1 MLPAD
6 MLLRRA
12 HLLSAG
18 PDGPVSFPLHGDV
31 VVVGRSAQAD
41 VRVADPRVSRRHARF
56 ERTEDGWKVE
66 DLGSQNGV
74 LVNGVRIEE
83 PTLLKS
89 GDVVQIGGV
98 RFEFSTTESDNGK
111 PFERRFQTEDGS
123 ATQAIRGLSREARAA
138 QRLKRVGDLMRELS
152 ADVGSEGFFQN
163 LIDAAVDLTGAER
176 GFVIIHAKQGPEFR
190 AARNIG
196 EGERRGHEFEVSWS
210 IAVKVGTTGDG
221 LLIVDALQD
230 PRFGAVESVEQLKL
244 RSVLCVPIRSTTGVQ
259 GVLYLDHRL
268 ARGAFT
274 ADDRDAV
281 EVLADQAGVALDQER
296 LAGDLRRRREEVEGL
311 NRRLK
316 ERVDEQETELRR
328 VRDAVG
334 HGPDDPDIGYRSL
347 IGASARMDELRAL
360 LAKAAPSELPVL
372 VYGESGVGK
381 ELVARCLH
389 KNGNR
394 AAKPFLAVNCAS
406 FPESLLENELFGHV
420 RGAFTGADQARKGL
434 FESAHQGTLFL
445 DEIECMS
452 AAMQS
457 RLLRVLQEG
466 EVRPVGGQT
475 TVRVDVRVVA
485 ASNREVKKLVTE
497 GKFREDLYYRLRV
510 LQVTVPALR
519 DRREDVPLLVGH
531 FLKKHAPEGCTLS
544 PEALDVLQA
553 YAWPGNV
560 RELENEIRRC
570 AVLAGPVIVPES
582 LSRHVVD
589 GVKMLVGEESS
600 FHDLNAL
607 VESIESREILKA
619 LRRTDG
625 NKTKAADLLGI
636 SRFTLQRK
644 LDKYGIAAED

>member
-1 MLPAD
+1 MSPAD

-18 PDGPVSFPLHGDV
+18 PDGPVSFPLAGDA
-31 VVVGRSAQAD
+31 VVVGRSASAD
-41 VRVADPRVSRRHARF
+41 VRVADPRVSRRHARL
-56 ERTEDGWKVE
+56 ERVEDVWKVE

-74 LVNGVRIEE
+74 LVNGVRIEG
-83 PTLLKS
+83 PTALRS
-89 GDVVQIGGV
+89 GDVLQIGGV
-98 RFEFSTTESDNGK
+98 RFEFSVAEDEGK
-111 PFERRFQTEDGS
+111 PVERRFFSEDGS

-138 QRLKRVGDLMRELS
+138 QRLKRVGELMRALS
-152 ADVGSEGFFQN
+152 AEVGSEVFFQS

-176 GFVIIHAKQGPEFR
+176 GFVILNTKQGPEFR

-210 IAVKVGTTGDG
+210 IAVKVGTTGEG

-230 PRFGAVESVEQLKL
+230 PRFGAIESVEQLKL
-244 RSVLCVPIRSTTGVQ
+244 RSVLCAPIRSTTGVQ
-259 GVLYLDHRL
+259 GVMYLDHRL

-281 EVLADQAGVALDQER
+281 EVLADQAGVALEQER
-296 LAGDLRRRREEVEGL
+296 LAVDLRRRREEVEAL
-311 NRRLK
+311 NKRLK
-316 ERVDEQETELRR
+316 DRVDEQERELKR
-328 VRDAVG
+328 VREALG
-334 HGPDDPDIGYRSL
+334 AGGDDPDVGYRSL
-347 IGASARMDELRAL
+347 IGTSARMEELRAL
-360 LAKAAPSELPVL
+360 LAKASPSELPVL

-389 KNGNR
+389 KNSPRRG
-394 AAKPFLAVNCAS
+394 KPFLAVNCAS
-406 FPESLLENELFGHV
+406 FPEALLENELFGHV

-434 FESAHQGTLFL
+434 FETAHTGTLFL

-452 AAMQS
+452 PAMQS
-457 RLLRVLQEG
+457 RLLRALQEG
-466 EVRPVGGQT
+466 EIRPVGSQA
-475 TVRVDVRVVA
+475 TVNVDVRVVA
-485 ASNREVKKLVTE
+485 ASNRDVRKLVAE
-497 GKFREDLYYRLRV
+497 NKFREDLYYRLRV
-510 LQVTVPALR
+510 LQVTVPTLR
-519 DRREDVPLLVGH
+519 DRREDIPALVAH
-531 FLKKHAPEGCTLS
+531 FLRKHAPAGTSLS
-544 PEALDVLQA
+544 PEAVDVLGS

-560 RELENEIRRC
+560 RELENELRRC
-570 AVLAGPVIVPES
+570 ACLAGPVIGVEA

-600 FHDLNAL
+600 FHDLNQL
-607 VESIESREILKA
+607 VETIESREILKA